1 MGVCPASSTLARKDQ
16 PRLVPIDVKH
26 GTLSKSSFRLGL
38 RYKKMAELGK
48 EWTEHKRGKVTIK
61 FSPDLEGSPA
71 LFGKLDV
78 EMDYN
83 TIANARNRTI
93 RLRKDV
99 VCQSAGSDDD
109 FVFQARVKLQLIG
122 DIKLVANVT
131 VEPRAQFVN
140 TLPVDI
146 TVLTRTRQ
154 VLSSST
160 LSTTDRKDTIHHL
173 PRGSKM
179 EIYSAGDTLALKVR
193 CSEQPASGTPTGMTR
208 QWIEIPVTT
217 EMATPL
223 LCLLPFDNEHLT
235 SDSKVPGSEF
245 YIAEANS
252 RLPNFFLERIND
264 KVESQDVV
272 KGVHRPGP
280 RTYLFAVG
288 NYSVDH
294 TERIMFE
301 QMASRSKRSSSTKHK
316 ALPFGTF
323 LEQESKR
330 NISLLPTAEV
340 PIRLIERG
348 SSTVRRSAM
357 FSVEE
362 VSMSEGGAQATPLLW
377 DDGSGSGYF
386 VYRRLVS
393 SFQSELHVIPE
404 FLVFNGDDKRTVT
417 VKQVGAKDVQIP
429 PTQTAPIFSA
439 DREKGLRLA
448 FRYDTVDGSTN
459 FMRLDE
465 LGLHIDIVRN
475 SEGDS
480 LGSVAVQTSIGSTDS
495 RLVIKLGKVGSIE
508 REKPKNPIDMLPS
521 IFVSDNLR
529 LRVQAEKMA
538 VTLNQ
543 ACVIDADA
551 DGQGTLEEANNGSD
565 EKSTSLERSCR
576 ESAEETSICSIVMT
590 NCVYDVQR
598 MFKESEEE
606 SKGTPERCQLSL
618 IVNDLRVFDEMPGS
632 PFPTVF
638 HYSGENRILDLCV
651 RTKGPLYANTVKID
665 LLDMI
670 LAHSGGGEKNKR
682 ERMTIQTY
690 EDFIWKLLDTAD
702 LISKASA
709 EGAEPTDE
717 GEVDKALAAYVANW
731 KVVSEV
737 EYMPPQ
743 VSTIYD
749 IQKTRVSPFNIHL
762 SFTRT
767 PQAERYEKFI
777 NNQGAHLM
785 RYFTQQLKF
794 TIKDCDLRFS
804 PYEKHSLQGPMDRL
818 IEILTAVYVAR
829 VKLKA
834 VSILAASSFS
844 DWKSL
849 AARDGG
855 DDEFVDGDV
864 LRVTGTM
871 AGNSVAYAFNKV
883 GRGLGK
889 GITAGFDTIG
899 GGIENGAALVG
910 ARGVGSNV
918 NSVISGVGGGIAG
931 TLQGGKCRLSR
942 LQMTVIFRRLS
953 QALPLPFA

>member
-1 MGVCPASSTLARKDQ
+1 MTVSILNKAEEYVFGVCPASSTLVKKEQ
-16 PRLVPIDVKH
+16 PRLMPIDVKQ
-26 GTLSKSSFRLGL
+26 GTLSKSSFRLGM
-38 RYKKMAELGK
+38 RYEKMAELGK
-48 EWTEHKRGKVTIK
+48 EWVENKKAKVTIK
-61 FSPDLEGSPA
+61 FSPNLDGAPNLS
-71 LFGKLDV
+71 GKLDL
-78 EMDYN
+78 ELDYN
-83 TIANARNRTI
+83 TIANARNQTI
-93 RLRKDV
+93 RLRNDII
-99 VCQSAGSDDD
+99 CTSAESDDD
-109 FVFQARVKLQLIG
+109 FVFQARVKFQLIG
-122 DIKLVANVT
+122 DIKLVVNVT

-146 TVLTRTRQ
+146 AVLTRTRQ
-154 VLSSST
+154 AFSSST
-160 LSTTDRKDTIHHL
+160 LGTADRTDTIHHL
-173 PRGSKM
+173 PRGGKM

-193 CSEQPASGTPTGMTR
+193 CSEQPVSGTLIGMSR
-208 QWIEIPVTT
+208 QWIEIPVTS

-223 LCLLPFDNEHLT
+223 LCLFPFGEHQA
-235 SDSKVPGSEF
+235 SGSKVPGSEF

-264 KVESQDVV
+264 DGENQDVV
-272 KGVHRPGP
+272 KGVHKPGP
-280 RTYLFAVG
+280 RTYLFAVA

-294 TERIMFE
+294 TGNILFE
-301 QMASRSKRSSSTKHK
+301 QMASRSKRSSSTKK
-316 ALPFGTF
+316 QSLPFSAF
-323 LEQESKR
+323 VEQESKR

-348 SSTVRRSAM
+348 SDTERRSAM

-386 VYRRLVS
+386 LYRRLVS

-417 VKQVGAKDVQIP
+417 VKQVRSKDVQIP
-429 PTQTAPIFSA
+429 PLQTAPIFSTN
-439 DREKGLRLA
+439 REKGLRLA

-459 FMRLDE
+459 FLQLEE
-465 LGLHIDIVRN
+465 LGLHIDIVRT
-475 SEGDS
+475 SEGVS
-480 LGSVAVQTSIGSTDS
+480 LGSVAIQTSIGSTDS

-508 REKPKNPIDMLPS
+508 REKPKNPIDMLP
-521 IFVSDNLR
+521 IMFVADNLR
-529 LRVQAEKMA
+529 LRVQADKMT

-543 ACVIDADA
+543 ARVIEADA
-551 DGQGTLEEANNGSD
+551 DGQGTLEEANKGSD
-565 EKSTSLERSCR
+565 EKSVSLERSVR
-576 ESAEETSICSIVMT
+576 YSAEETSICSIIIT
-590 NCVYDVQR
+590 NCVYDVQK

-606 SKGTPERCQLSL
+606 AKGTPERCQISL
-618 IVNDLRVFDEMPGS
+618 IVHDMKILDEMPGS

-638 HYSGENRILDLCV
+638 KYSGENRFLDLCV

-670 LAHSGGGEKNKR
+670 LAHSGGEEKNKK

-709 EGAEPTDE
+709 EGAEPANL
-717 GEVDKALAAYVANW
+717 GEVDKALAAYVAQWN
-731 KVVSEV
+731 VVPDV
-737 EYMPPQ
+737 QYMPPQ
-743 VSTIYD
+743 VSTIFN
-749 IQKTRVSPFNIHL
+749 IEKIRVSPFNINI

-777 NNQGAHLM
+777 NNHGAHLM

-794 TIKDCDLRFS
+794 TISDCNLRFS
-804 PYEKHSLQGPMDRL
+804 PYEQHSLQGPMDRL
-818 IEILTAVYVAR
+818 VEILTAVYSSR
-829 VKLKA
+829 IKLKA
-834 VSILAASSFS
+834 VSILAASSFN

-864 LRVTGTM
+864 LRVTGAI

-910 ARGVGSNV
+910 AKGVGSNV
-918 NSVISGVGGGIAG
+918 NSLISGVGGGIAG
-931 TLQGGKCRLSR
+931 TFQGGRCCFPICIESL
-942 LQMTVIFRRLS
+942 
-953 QALPLPFA
+953 